1 MPMIGDLQA
10 FSLPDLLRTLGSARQ
25 SGQLSVWSQAGV
37 HRIWLHKGSISA
49 AIAPQ
54 PDGALKEICLKVMDP
69 NQGKLV
75 APLSL
80 TALALS
86 EAFGDWLLQRHW
98 LTEDQRRYVFES
110 QLNSGLYP
118 LFELASGQFYF
129 VGDMVPLPYAEMTG
143 LELPTLDAIAQG
155 LDIVNGKGIDA
166 ADLPGLGTTFITI
179 EEAATATFRLSLLD
193 KRLLQWFRKPNT
205 IQSLCQVLQVESIE
219 LQKACRRLLH
229 LRLIK
234 SLSPNSF
241 PTETSSSSSST
252 QDDDRS
258 FLAPETESAGAQYS
272 LIERIATV
280 LNTPIGKSK

>member
-10 FSLPDLLRTLGSARQ
+10 FSLPDLLRTLGNARQ

-37 HRIWLHKGSISA
+37 HRIWLNQGAISA

-54 PDGALKEICLKVMDP
+54 PEGALKAICSKVMDP
-69 NQGKLV
+69 SQGQLLD
-75 APLSL
+75 PLKL

-86 EAFGDWLLQRHW
+86 EALGDWLIQRDW
-98 LTEDQRRYVFES
+98 LTEDERTLVFEL

-129 VGDMVPLPYAEMTG
+129 VGDMVPLPYAEMSG
-143 LELPTLDAIAQG
+143 LELSALDAIAQG
-155 LDIVNGKGIDA
+155 LDMVNGKTTDA
-166 ADLPGLGTTFITI
+166 IALPALETIFITL
-179 EEAATATFRLSLLD
+179 ETPTNTFRLSLLD

-205 IQSLCQVLQVESIE
+205 IQSLCQVLSVEPIE

-234 SLSPNSF
+234 AFTAEVSMSPIQTT
-241 PTETSSSSSST
+241 PVVPELLSSSPASE
-252 QDDDRS
+252 
-258 FLAPETESAGAQYS
+258 PGPGETTYS
-272 LIERIATV
+272 LIERIAV
-280 LNTPIGKSK
+280 ALNTPIGKSK